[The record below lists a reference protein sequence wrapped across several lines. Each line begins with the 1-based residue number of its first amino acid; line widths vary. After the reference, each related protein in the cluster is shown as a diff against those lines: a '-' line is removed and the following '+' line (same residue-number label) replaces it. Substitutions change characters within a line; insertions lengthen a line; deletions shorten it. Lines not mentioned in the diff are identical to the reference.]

1 MLSSGKTTLKL
12 MHGRNAAGCLDGIG
26 GGIAF
31 GQVHEAADSPQD
43 LACLYFV
50 GAVIEQAVRDWRLA
64 RRIGFIDS
72 NGEVNGDMIQGY
84 YRNSS
89 NYKLPTAFDGPADI
103 ETLASFFNRGGL
115 EVWLRFAGFNV
126 DADTIIA
133 GLEKVTAVKPKIGHL
148 LKAEHEQSGNYY
160 ADMEWRTI

>member
-1 MLSSGKTTLKL
+1 M
-12 MHGRNAAGCLDGIG
+12 NDAANT
-26 GGIAF
+26 
-31 GQVHEAADSPQD
+31 SQD

-64 RRIGFIDS
+64 RRCGFITKQGDV
-72 NGEVNGDMIQGY
+72 NGEMIQGY

-103 ETLASFFNRGGL
+103 ETLASFFKRGGL

-126 DADTIIA
+126 DAETIIA
-133 GLEKVTAVKPKIGHL
+133 GLETVTAIKPKIGHL
-148 LKAEHEQSGNYY
+148 LKDEHEQSGNYY
-160 ADMEWRTI
+160 VDMEWRTH

>member
-1 MLSSGKTTLKL
+1 M
-12 MHGRNAAGCLDGIG
+12 ND
-26 GGIAF
+26 
-31 GQVHEAADSPQD
+31 AADSSQD

-64 RRIGFIDS
+64 RRCGFIKKG
-72 NGEVNGDMIQGY
+72 GEVNGEAIQGY

-103 ETLASFFNRGGL
+103 ETLASFFKRGGL

-133 GLEKVTAVKPKIGHL
+133 GLEKVTAIKPKIGHL
-148 LKAEHEQSGNYY
+148 LKDEHEQSGNYY
-160 ADMEWRTI
+160 VDMGWRTN

>member
-1 MLSSGKTTLKL
+1 M
-12 MHGRNAAGCLDGIG
+12 NAA
-26 GGIAF
+26 
-31 GQVHEAADSPQD
+31 ADTSQD

-64 RRIGFIDS
+64 RRCGFITKQGDV
-72 NGEVNGDMIQGY
+72 NGEMIQGY

-103 ETLASFFNRGGL
+103 ETLSSFFKRGGL

-126 DADTIIA
+126 DAETIIA
-133 GLEKVTAVKPKIGHL
+133 GLEKVTANKPKIGHL
-148 LKAEHEQSGNYY
+148 LKDEHEQSGNYY
-160 ADMEWRTI
+160 VDMEWRTN

>member
-1 MLSSGKTTLKL
+1 MKQQTARRTWLASTSLAPSSNRLS
-12 MHGRNAAGCLDGIG
+12 
-26 GGIAF
+26 
-31 GQVHEAADSPQD
+31 
-43 LACLYFV
+43 
-50 GAVIEQAVRDWRLA
+50 
-64 RRIGFIDS
+64 RIGFIDG
-72 NGEVNGDMIQGY
+72 NGQVNGDMIQGY

-126 DADTIIA
+126 DAETIVA

-160 ADMEWRTI
+160 TDMEWRTLCPPVRNLFGATASKRRPFPHCVFL

>member
-1 MLSSGKTTLKL
+1 M
-12 MHGRNAAGCLDGIG
+12 NDAANT
-26 GGIAF
+26 
-31 GQVHEAADSPQD
+31 SQD

-64 RRIGFIDS
+64 RRCGFITKQGDV
-72 NGEVNGDMIQGY
+72 NGEMIQGY

-103 ETLASFFNRGGL
+103 ETLASFFKRGGL

-126 DADTIIA
+126 DAETIIA
-133 GLEKVTAVKPKIGHL
+133 GLETVTAIKPKIGHL
-148 LKAEHEQSGNYY
+148 LKDEHEQSGNYY
-160 ADMEWRTI
+160 VE

>member
-1 MLSSGKTTLKL
+1 MN
-12 MHGRNAAGCLDGIG
+12 NAAN
-26 GGIAF
+26 
-31 GQVHEAADSPQD
+31 SSQD

-64 RRIGFIDS
+64 RRCGFITKQGDV
-72 NGEVNGDMIQGY
+72 NGEMIQGY

-103 ETLASFFNRGGL
+103 ETLASFFKRGGL

-133 GLEKVTAVKPKIGHL
+133 GLEKVTAIKPKIGHL
-148 LKAEHEQSGNYY
+148 LKDEHEQSGNYY
-160 ADMEWRTI
+160 VDMGWRTN

>member
-1 MLSSGKTTLKL
+1 MNDAANSS
-12 MHGRNAAGCLDGIG
+12 
-26 GGIAF
+26 
-31 GQVHEAADSPQD
+31 QD

-64 RRIGFIDS
+64 RRCGFITKQGDV
-72 NGEVNGDMIQGY
+72 NGEMIQGY

-103 ETLASFFNRGGL
+103 ETLASFFKRGGL

-133 GLEKVTAVKPKIGHL
+133 GLETVTAIKPKIGHL
-148 LKAEHEQSGNYY
+148 LKDEHEQSGNYFV
-160 ADMEWRTI
+160 DMEWRTH

>member
-1 MLSSGKTTLKL
+1 M
-12 MHGRNAAGCLDGIG
+12 NDAANT
-26 GGIAF
+26 
-31 GQVHEAADSPQD
+31 SQD

-64 RRIGFIDS
+64 RRCGFITKQGDV
-72 NGEVNGDMIQGY
+72 NGEMIQGY

-103 ETLASFFNRGGL
+103 ETLASFFKRGGL

-126 DADTIIA
+126 DAETIIA
-133 GLEKVTAVKPKIGHL
+133 GLEKVTAIKPKIGHL
-148 LKAEHEQSGNYY
+148 LKDEHEQSGNYFV
-160 ADMEWRTI
+160 DMEWRTN

>member
-1 MLSSGKTTLKL
+1 MNDAANSS
-12 MHGRNAAGCLDGIG
+12 
-26 GGIAF
+26 
-31 GQVHEAADSPQD
+31 QD

-64 RRIGFIDS
+64 RRCGFITKQGDV
-72 NGEVNGDMIQGY
+72 NGEMIQGY

-126 DADTIIA
+126 DAETIIA
-133 GLEKVTAVKPKIGHL
+133 GLETVTAIKPKIGHL
-148 LKAEHEQSGNYY
+148 LKDEHEQSGNYFV
-160 ADMEWRTI
+160 DMKWRTN

>member
-1 MLSSGKTTLKL
+1 M
-12 MHGRNAAGCLDGIG
+12 NAA
-26 GGIAF
+26 
-31 GQVHEAADSPQD
+31 ADTSQD

-64 RRIGFIDS
+64 RRCGFITKQGDV
-72 NGEVNGDMIQGY
+72 NGEMIQGY

-103 ETLASFFNRGGL
+103 ETLASFFKRGGL

-126 DADTIIA
+126 DAETIIA
-133 GLEKVTAVKPKIGHL
+133 GLETVTAIKPKIGHL
-148 LKAEHEQSGNYY
+148 LKDEHEQSGNYFV
-160 ADMEWRTI
+160 DMEWRTH

>member
-1 MLSSGKTTLKL
+1 M
-12 MHGRNAAGCLDGIG
+12 NAA
-26 GGIAF
+26 
-31 GQVHEAADSPQD
+31 ADTSQD

-64 RRIGFIDS
+64 RRCGFIKKQGDV
-72 NGEVNGDMIQGY
+72 NGEMIQGY

-103 ETLASFFNRGGL
+103 EMLASFFKRGGL

-126 DADTIIA
+126 DAETIIA
-133 GLEKVTAVKPKIGHL
+133 GLEKVTAIKPKIGHL
-148 LKAEHEQSGNYY
+148 LKDEHEQSGNYY
-160 ADMEWRTI
+160 VDMEWRTN

>member
-1 MLSSGKTTLKL
+1 MNDAANSS
-12 MHGRNAAGCLDGIG
+12 
-26 GGIAF
+26 
-31 GQVHEAADSPQD
+31 QD

-64 RRIGFIDS
+64 RRCGFITKQGD
-72 NGEVNGDMIQGY
+72 VNGDMIQGY

-103 ETLASFFNRGGL
+103 ETLASFFKRGGL

-133 GLEKVTAVKPKIGHL
+133 GLEKVTAIKPKIGHL
-148 LKAEHEQSGNYY
+148 LKDEHEQSGNYY
-160 ADMEWRTI
+160 VDMEWRTN

>member
-1 MLSSGKTTLKL
+1 M
-12 MHGRNAAGCLDGIG
+12 ND
-26 GGIAF
+26 
-31 GQVHEAADSPQD
+31 AADSSQD

-64 RRIGFIDS
+64 RRCGFITKQGD
-72 NGEVNGDMIQGY
+72 VNGDMIQGY

-103 ETLASFFNRGGL
+103 ETLASFFKRGGL

-133 GLEKVTAVKPKIGHL
+133 GLEKVTAIKPKIGHL
-148 LKAEHEQSGNYY
+148 LKDEHEQSGNYY
-160 ADMEWRTI
+160 VDMGWQTLN

>member
-1 MLSSGKTTLKL
+1 MNDAANSS
-12 MHGRNAAGCLDGIG
+12 
-26 GGIAF
+26 
-31 GQVHEAADSPQD
+31 QD

-64 RRIGFIDS
+64 RRCGFITKQGDV
-72 NGEVNGDMIQGY
+72 NGEIIQGY

-103 ETLASFFNRGGL
+103 ETLASFFKRGGL

-126 DADTIIA
+126 DAETIIA
-133 GLEKVTAVKPKIGHL
+133 GLETVTAIKPKIGHL
-148 LKAEHEQSGNYY
+148 LKDEHEQSGNYFV
-160 ADMEWRTI
+160 DMEWRTN

>member
-1 MLSSGKTTLKL
+1 M
-12 MHGRNAAGCLDGIG
+12 NAA
-26 GGIAF
+26 
-31 GQVHEAADSPQD
+31 ADTSQD

-64 RRIGFIDS
+64 RRCGFITKQGDV
-72 NGEVNGDMIQGY
+72 NGEMIQGY

-103 ETLASFFNRGGL
+103 ETLASFFKRGGL

-126 DADTIIA
+126 DAETIIA
-133 GLEKVTAVKPKIGHL
+133 GL
-148 LKAEHEQSGNYY
+148 
-160 ADMEWRTI
+160 

>member
-1 MLSSGKTTLKL
+1 M
-12 MHGRNAAGCLDGIG
+12 
-26 GGIAF
+26 IA
-31 GQVHEAADSPQD
+31 AADTSQD

-64 RRIGFIDS
+64 RRCGFITKQGDVS
-72 NGEVNGDMIQGY
+72 GEMIQGY

-103 ETLASFFNRGGL
+103 ETLASFFKRVGL

-126 DADTIIA
+126 DAETIIA
-133 GLEKVTAVKPKIGHL
+133 GLETVTAIKPKIGHL
-148 LKAEHEQSGNYY
+148 LKDEHEQSGNYY
-160 ADMEWRTI
+160 VDMGWRTN

>member
-1 MLSSGKTTLKL
+1 MNDAANSS
-12 MHGRNAAGCLDGIG
+12 
-26 GGIAF
+26 
-31 GQVHEAADSPQD
+31 QD

-64 RRIGFIDS
+64 RRCGFITKQGDV
-72 NGEVNGDMIQGY
+72 NGEMIKGY

-103 ETLASFFNRGGL
+103 ETLASFFKRGGL

-126 DADTIIA
+126 DAETIIA
-133 GLEKVTAVKPKIGHL
+133 GLEKVTAIKPKIGHL
-148 LKAEHEQSGNYY
+148 LKDEHEQSGNYFV
-160 ADMEWRTI
+160 DMEWRTN

>member
-1 MLSSGKTTLKL
+1 M
-12 MHGRNAAGCLDGIG
+12 ND
-26 GGIAF
+26 
-31 GQVHEAADSPQD
+31 AADSSQD

-64 RRIGFIDS
+64 RRCGFITKQGDV
-72 NGEVNGDMIQGY
+72 NGEMIQGY

-103 ETLASFFNRGGL
+103 ETLASFFKRGGL

-126 DADTIIA
+126 DAETIIA
-133 GLEKVTAVKPKIGHL
+133 GLETVTAIKPKIGHL
-148 LKAEHEQSGNYY
+148 LKDEHEQSGNYY
-160 ADMEWRTI
+160 VDMEWKTH

>member
-1 MLSSGKTTLKL
+1 MNDAANSS
-12 MHGRNAAGCLDGIG
+12 
-26 GGIAF
+26 
-31 GQVHEAADSPQD
+31 QD

-64 RRIGFIDS
+64 RRCGFITKQGDV
-72 NGEVNGDMIQGY
+72 NGEMIQGY

-103 ETLASFFNRGGL
+103 ETLASFFKRGGL

-126 DADTIIA
+126 DAETIIA
-133 GLEKVTAVKPKIGHL
+133 GLEKVTAIKPKIGHL
-148 LKAEHEQSGNYY
+148 LKDEHEQSGNYY
-160 ADMEWRTI
+160 VDMGWQTLN

>member
-1 MLSSGKTTLKL
+1 MLSSGKTILKL
-12 MHGRNAAGCLDGIG
+12 RHGRNAAGWLDGIG
-26 GGIAF
+26 GAIAF

-64 RRIGFIDS
+64 RRIGFIDR

>member
-1 MLSSGKTTLKL
+1 MNDAANSS
-12 MHGRNAAGCLDGIG
+12 
-26 GGIAF
+26 
-31 GQVHEAADSPQD
+31 QD

-64 RRIGFIDS
+64 RRCGFITKQGDV
-72 NGEVNGDMIQGY
+72 NGEMIQGY

-103 ETLASFFNRGGL
+103 ETLASFFKRGGL

-126 DADTIIA
+126 DAETIIA
-133 GLEKVTAVKPKIGHL
+133 GLETVTAIKPKIGHL
-148 LKAEHEQSGNYY
+148 LKDEHEQSGNYY
-160 ADMEWRTI
+160 VDMG

>member
-1 MLSSGKTTLKL
+1 M
-12 MHGRNAAGCLDGIG
+12 NAA
-26 GGIAF
+26 
-31 GQVHEAADSPQD
+31 ADTSQD

-64 RRIGFIDS
+64 RRCGFITKQGDV
-72 NGEVNGDMIQGY
+72 NGEMIQGY

-103 ETLASFFNRGGL
+103 ETLASFFKRGGL

-126 DADTIIA
+126 DAETIIA
-133 GLEKVTAVKPKIGHL
+133 GLEKVTAIKPKIGHL
-148 LKAEHEQSGNYY
+148 LKDEHEQSGNYY
-160 ADMEWRTI
+160 VDMGWRTN

>member
-1 MLSSGKTTLKL
+1 M
-12 MHGRNAAGCLDGIG
+12 NDAANT
-26 GGIAF
+26 
-31 GQVHEAADSPQD
+31 SQD

-64 RRIGFIDS
+64 RRCGFITKQGDV
-72 NGEVNGDMIQGY
+72 NGEMIQGY

-103 ETLASFFNRGGL
+103 ETLASFFKRGGL

-133 GLEKVTAVKPKIGHL
+133 GLEKVTANKPKIGHL
-148 LKAEHEQSGNYY
+148 LKDEHEQSGNYY
-160 ADMEWRTI
+160 VDMEWRTN

>member
-1 MLSSGKTTLKL
+1 M
-12 MHGRNAAGCLDGIG
+12 ND
-26 GGIAF
+26 
-31 GQVHEAADSPQD
+31 AADSSQD

-64 RRIGFIDS
+64 KRCGFITKQGDV
-72 NGEVNGDMIQGY
+72 NGEMIQGY

-103 ETLASFFNRGGL
+103 ETLASFFKRGGL

-133 GLEKVTAVKPKIGHL
+133 GLEKVTAIKPKIGHL
-148 LKAEHEQSGNYY
+148 LKDEHEQSGNYY
-160 ADMEWRTI
+160 VDMGWRTN

>member
-1 MLSSGKTTLKL
+1 MNDAANSS
-12 MHGRNAAGCLDGIG
+12 
-26 GGIAF
+26 
-31 GQVHEAADSPQD
+31 QD

-64 RRIGFIDS
+64 RRCGFITKQGDV
-72 NGEVNGDMIQGY
+72 NGEMIQGY

-103 ETLASFFNRGGL
+103 ETLASFFKRGGL

-126 DADTIIA
+126 DAETIIA
-133 GLEKVTAVKPKIGHL
+133 GLETVTAIKPKIGHL
-148 LKAEHEQSGNYY
+148 LKDEHEQSENYFV
-160 ADMEWRTI
+160 DMKWRTN

>member
-1 MLSSGKTTLKL
+1 MNDAANSS
-12 MHGRNAAGCLDGIG
+12 
-26 GGIAF
+26 
-31 GQVHEAADSPQD
+31 QD

-64 RRIGFIDS
+64 RRCGFITKQGDV
-72 NGEVNGDMIQGY
+72 NGEMIQGY

-103 ETLASFFNRGGL
+103 ETLASFFKRGGL

-126 DADTIIA
+126 DAETIIA
-133 GLEKVTAVKPKIGHL
+133 GLETVTAIKPKIGHL
-148 LKAEHEQSGNYY
+148 LKDEHEQRGNYY
-160 ADMEWRTI
+160 VDMEWRTH

>member
-1 MLSSGKTTLKL
+1 M
-12 MHGRNAAGCLDGIG
+12 NAA
-26 GGIAF
+26 
-31 GQVHEAADSPQD
+31 ADTSQD

-64 RRIGFIDS
+64 RRCGFITKQGDV
-72 NGEVNGDMIQGY
+72 NGEMIQGY

-103 ETLASFFNRGGL
+103 ETLASFFKRGGL

-126 DADTIIA
+126 DAETIIA
-133 GLEKVTAVKPKIGHL
+133 GLEKVTAIKPKIGHL
-148 LKAEHEQSGNYY
+148 LKDEHEQSGNYY
-160 ADMEWRTI
+160 VDMEWRTN